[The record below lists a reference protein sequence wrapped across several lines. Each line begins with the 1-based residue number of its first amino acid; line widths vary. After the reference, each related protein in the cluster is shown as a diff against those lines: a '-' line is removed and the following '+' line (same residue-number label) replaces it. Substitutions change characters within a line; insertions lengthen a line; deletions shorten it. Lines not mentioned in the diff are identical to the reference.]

1 MSRSDTLKLCRDGAD
16 DSSSAVLRPWQILV
30 VDDDEEIHNVTRLAL
45 QGFECC
51 GRALEVHSAY
61 SGEQALE
68 VLRQRADIALVLLD
82 VVMETETAGLD
93 CVHKIRNE
101 LDNQFVRIV
110 LRTGQPGQAPEYQVI
125 TEYDINDYKE
135 KTELTRQKLFTCV
148 YTSLTSYR
156 DLVALERNRKGLL
169 KVIDCSADLFRRDSF
184 DGFAQGVIDQLAALL
199 YLDQDLLVVS
209 SSGLA
214 LEKPD
219 GRLYVVASTGQ
230 FASVATDRDL
240 SERYPQVM
248 QRIDATM
255 KGQQTQCF
263 GADFF
268 VGSYGLPGGIK
279 NILYITGERP
289 ITTNDRNII
298 ELFARNVAIAHE
310 KLLLIERYQSVA
322 NE

>member
-1 MSRSDTLKLCRDGAD
+1 MSRSDSLKLARDNRV
-16 DSSSAVLRPWQILV
+16 DSNTAPLSPWQLLV

-51 GRALEVHSAY
+51 GRSLQVHSAY
-61 SGEQALE
+61 SGEQALTF
-68 VLRQRADIALVLLD
+68 LRQRDDIALVLLD
-82 VVMETETAGLD
+82 VVMETETAGLN
-93 CVHKIRNE
+93 CVRRIRNE
-101 LDNQFVRIV
+101 LNNQFVRIV

-148 YTSLTSYR
+148 YTSLTGYR

-184 DGFAQGVIDQLAALL
+184 DGFAQGVIEQLAALL

-214 LEKPD
+214 LEKPE
-219 GRLYVVASTGQ
+219 GRLCVVASTGQ
-230 FASVATDRDL
+230 FSTVTNDRELAENYPSVC
-240 SERYPQVM
+240 E
-248 QRIDATM
+248 RIDSLINSD
-255 KGQQTQCF
+255 KTQCF
-263 GADFF
+263 GADYF
-268 VGSYGLPGGIK
+268 VGSYGLPRGVK

-289 ITTNDRNII
+289 ITTNDRSII

-310 KLLLIERYQSVA
+310 KLLLIERFQSIA